1 MAAACQNPGDKSTNL
16 TDREV
21 DLRWRCGHVPSAPER
36 GLPPAHD
43 PKALNWLL
51 RRAVRGYRGPVG
63 GALGD
68 AGFGDLPQQGIW
80 AVSAL
85 AESKPGLSGRDL
97 VAGMG
102 ISKQAVSQLVD
113 TSGGRPGTWRR
124 RPSPVDRRRTLLHLT
139 PRGRGAVRVIDEA
152 VAGVEPQWP
161 PRSALDELLR
171 LYRAL
176 QDLDDE

>member
-1 MAAACQNPGDKSTNL
+1 MVPPRRPAR
-16 TDREV
+16 TD
-21 DLRWRCGHVPSAPER
+21 P

-51 RRAVRGYRGPVG
+51 RRAVRGYRGPVT
-63 GALGD
+63 GALEG

-80 AVSAL
+80 ALSAL

-97 VAGMG
+97 VARMG

-113 TSGGRPGTWRR
+113 ILVAAGYVAR
-124 RPSPVDRRRTLLHLT
+124 RPSPEDRRRTLLHLT
-139 PRGRGAVRVIDEA
+139 PRGRGAVRVIDGA
-152 VAGVEPQWP
+152 VAQVEAAMAAKIG
-161 PRSALDELLR
+161 RDELLH

-176 QDLDDE
+176 EELDDA